1 MKHFMQEIGKNFIS
15 FMISLPLKLR
25 YSQEYFQPKIGT
37 KIRILSL
44 GYKKQYSHTLEKC
57 VFQECP
63 KLIDV
68 HVHSIRIVLVIARK
82 KGFKCS

>member
-1 MKHFMQEIGKNFIS
+1 MLFKNTHRIVLSQKKPKTITLTICSIMKHFMQEIGKNFIS

-44 GYKKQYSHTLEKC
+44 GYKKQYSHTL
-57 VFQECP
+57 
-63 KLIDV
+63 
-68 HVHSIRIVLVIARK
+68 
-82 KGFKCS
+82 